1 MINIE
6 TRTTKI
12 DGREVLYYTAGYGE
26 PLVVIHGG
34 GGDARTWL
42 TNMEVLAEKYTV
54 FAPDLPGYGGSAPLD
69 GNYYVPELTR
79 FINRFTETLGLD
91 KFYLMGHSLGGGVA
105 LNFAINYPNK
115 VKKLVLVSSVC
126 LGSEIALWLR
136 LLSIPGLIKAL
147 GSVFSGVMAG
157 VKWAASLLNPARY
170 IMALSPAAM
179 SVGRSI
185 STFREQTLSLEKRLL
200 EVKMPTLV
208 VWGSRDPVVPVMQ
221 AYRAALA
228 IPNCIVKVFD
238 KRGHNV
244 HRDELKEFSSL
255 LRRFLD

>member
-6 TRTTKI
+6 TKTTKI
-12 DGREVLYYTAGYGE
+12 DGREVLYYTAGQGE

-42 TNMEVLAEKYTV
+42 ANMEVLAEKYTV
-54 FAPDLPGYGGSAPLD
+54 FAPDLPGYGGSAPLE
-69 GNYYVPELTR
+69 GAYYIPELTR
-79 FINRFTETLGLD
+79 FVKKFAECLGLE

-105 LNFAINYPNK
+105 LNFAISYPGK
-115 VKKLVLVSSVC
+115 VRKLVLVSSLC

-136 LLSIPGLIKAL
+136 VLSLPGLIKAL
-147 GSVFSGVMAG
+147 GSVFSAFMAG
-157 VKWAASLLNPARY
+157 IKWIARQLNPARY
-170 IMALSPAAM
+170 IMALSPSAM
-179 SVGRSI
+179 TVGGRI
-185 STFREQTLSLEKRLL
+185 STFHQQTLSLEKRLP

-228 IPNCIVKVFD
+228 IPNCMVKVFE

-244 HRDELKEFSSL
+244 HRDELKEFSCIL
-255 LRRFLD
+255 TQFLD